1 MLEAGTPRHAGTTRR
16 TPKAEPHWSLVTAIL
31 GSTMAFVDGT
41 VVNVALPAL
50 QRDLGGG
57 LTLQQWVVDAYLLT
71 LGSLILLGGSLGDL
85 FGERRIFSLGTLL
98 FGITSVLCAAAPDGN
113 TLIVARGL
121 QGIAGALL
129 TPAALAV
136 ITSTF
141 SGEERGAAIGSWTAW
156 TGISLVI
163 GPLLGGWLVSAASWR
178 AIFILNVPLVALT
191 LATIA
196 VALPRRAE
204 GSERAEVDVTG
215 AVLCVLGLGGPVF
228 ALIEE
233 PRRGWGDPLI
243 LATLCGGLFLL
254 ATFVWWEGHASHPM
268 LPLRLFRSRN
278 FTAANVETLFA
289 YGALATLIFFL
300 SLFLQQLAGYSPF
313 RSGLA
318 LLPITIVMF
327 ALSRLS
333 GRLAMRLGPRFFMG
347 AGPIVCAAGVA
358 WMLPLGRHFDYW
370 TELLPPVLVFAVGL
384 TCLVAP
390 LTSTVLAEAG
400 ESDAGIASAVN
411 NAVARVAGLIA
422 IAVIG
427 VAVAGPNM
435 ELTLHGFRVAT
446 ALNAVLLAAAG
457 LTGIAGVRNPR

>member
-1 MLEAGTPRHAGTTRR
+1 M
-16 TPKAEPHWSLVTAIL
+16 
-31 GSTMAFVDGT
+31 
-41 VVNVALPAL
+41 VA
-50 QRDLGGG
+50 
-57 LTLQQWVVDAYLLT
+57 
-71 LGSLILLGGSLGDL
+71 S
-85 FGERRIFSLGTLL
+85 
-98 FGITSVLCAAAPDGN
+98 
-113 TLIVARGL
+113 IVA
-121 QGIAGALL
+121 
-129 TPAALAV
+129 
-136 ITSTF
+136 
-141 SGEERGAAIGSWTAW
+141 
-156 TGISLVI
+156 
-163 GPLLGGWLVSAASWR
+163 
-178 AIFILNVPLVALT
+178 

-243 LATLCGGLFLL
+243 LATLCLGLFLL
-254 ATFVWWEGHASHPM
+254 AAFVWWEEHASHPM

-289 YGALATLIFFL
+289 YGALSTLIFFL

-411 NAVARVAGLIA
+411 NAVARIAGLLGTAVVGAA
-422 IAVIG
+422 IAGGDNQLDLSGYRVSMAITAALIAVGGAIG
-427 VAVAGPNM
+427 FAG
-435 ELTLHGFRVAT
+435 
-446 ALNAVLLAAAG
+446 
-457 LTGIAGVRNPR
+457 IRNRRSA